1 MNVSAAPPGPS
12 LSLFGVALAYSDAD
26 QCCNLPNGRVLRY
39 IDSMGV
45 HAMAQT
51 LQKVHFIDKQL
62 LDRLNTVVVLALVG
76 SGLAAC
82 VIGAFTYDVG
92 RLFSAW

>member
-1 MNVSAAPPGPS
+1 MSSLLSAVP
-12 LSLFGVALAYSDAD
+12 AYSDAD
-26 QCCNLPNGRVLRY
+26 QCCNLSNGRAPHY
-39 IDSMGV
+39 I

-51 LQKVHFIDKQL
+51 VQRGHFVDKQL
-62 LDRLNTVVVLALVG
+62 LDRLNTVVVLVLVG

-92 RLFSAW
+92 RWLSAW

>member
-1 MNVSAAPPGPS
+1 M
-12 LSLFGVALAYSDAD
+12 
-26 QCCNLPNGRVLRY
+26 
-39 IDSMGV
+39 

-51 LQKVHFIDKQL
+51 VQRAHFVDKQV
-62 LDRLNTVVVLALVG
+62 LDRLNTVIVLVLVG

-92 RLFSAW
+92 RLLSAW

>member
-1 MNVSAAPPGPS
+1 MPRRLLVRIAHLRTLLI
-12 LSLFGVALAYSDAD
+12 LSVALANSDAD
-26 QCCNLPNGRVLRY
+26 QCRNLSNRRAPHY
-39 IDSMGV
+39 I

-51 LQKVHFIDKQL
+51 VQRAHFVDKRL
-62 LDRLNTVVVLALVG
+62 LDRLNTVVVLILVG

-92 RLFSAW
+92 RLLSAW

>member
-1 MNVSAAPPGPS
+1 
-12 LSLFGVALAYSDAD
+12 
-26 QCCNLPNGRVLRY
+26 
-39 IDSMGV
+39 MGM

-51 LQKVHFIDKQL
+51 LPKIHFIDKQL
-62 LDRLNTVVVLALVG
+62 LDRLNTVVVLVLVG

-92 RLFSAW
+92 RWLSAW